1 MTMVSAL
8 QRALGGVDASQS
20 VAMNLCV
27 NVTSEAFS
35 AATTRTQALP
45 GGQHSVF
52 SSLLPR
58 TVSGL
63 CKPLLPCGS
72 VLWQQGDGD
81 PPEWQR

>member
-1 MTMVSAL
+1 MACAL
-8 QRALGGVDASQS
+8 QRVLGVVDASQS
-20 VAMNLCV
+20 VAMSLHV

-35 AATTRTQALP
+35 TTTTRTEALP
-45 GGQHSVF
+45 GSQHSQF

-58 TVSGL
+58 TISGL

-72 VLWQQGDGD
+72 VLRQQGGGD